1 MCSFKLLVVSLAK
14 MLTKNQ
20 QLSSR
25 LHPRNKA
32 EMLLLGEK
40 LGELLVGGEVI
51 LLNGELGSGK
61 TTLTRGIGRGLGIER
76 GVRSP
81 TFQLLREYPG
91 RLKLHHADLYRI
103 GGMAEAD
110 ELGLDELPNRD
121 GVLVVEWAE
130 RGFER
135 SDSLSIQLE
144 YAEPGRRLLL
154 TGGPAHYRRLIER
167 LLETWDS

>member
-1 MCSFKLLVVSLAK
+1 MTKLLKKSAN
-14 MLTKNQ
+14 T
-20 QLSSR
+20 
-25 LHPRNKA
+25 LHLLNEA
-32 EMLLLGEK
+32 ELLLLGEK
-40 LGELLVGGEVI
+40 LGRLLIGGEVI

-81 TFQLLREYPG
+81 TFQLLREYQG
-91 RLKLHHADLYRI
+91 RLRLHHADLYRI

-110 ELGLDELPNRD
+110 ELGLDELPAED

-135 SDSLSIQLE
+135 RYCLCIRLE
-144 YAEPGRRLLL
+144 YAEPGRRLRL
-154 TGGPAHYRRLIER
+154 TSSSGRYRELIER
-167 LLETWDS
+167 LLVKWDS

>member
-1 MCSFKLLVVSLAK
+1 MTKHTQKLPN
-14 MLTKNQ
+14 T
-20 QLSSR
+20 
-25 LHPRNKA
+25 LHPRNEA

-40 LGELLVGGEVI
+40 LGELLIGGEVI
-51 LLNGELGSGK
+51 LLDGELGSGK

-103 GGMAEAD
+103 GGMAEAE
-110 ELGLDELPNRD
+110 ELGLDELPGRD

-135 SDSLSIQLE
+135 RDSLSIQLE
-144 YAEPGRRLLL
+144 YAEPGRRLHL
-154 TGGPAHYRRLIER
+154 TGGSAFYRRLIER